1 MKLDTLQRK
10 RFLVLTEVTYNSGVA
25 LKRYRFAIA
34 DATSLLSLEVGE
46 EVFCSILITD
56 PDAFVR

>member
-1 MKLDTLQRK
+1 
-10 RFLVLTEVTYNSGVA
+10 VLTEVICNPVVA

-46 EVFCSILITD
+46 DVFCSILITD

>member
-1 MKLDTLQRK
+1 
-10 RFLVLTEVTYNSGVA
+10 VLTEVRCNSEVA

-46 EVFCSILITD
+46 DVFCSILITD